1 MQHGFWLWLWLWGY
15 EFLDNSYDD
24 TEFLEK
30 KLLVYGLDLQ
40 RKRFFPKSLDKVNSL
55 VDLSIIT
62 DQIEQTLASLFTL
75 DQRLTNFDW
84 FQAFDQIKKKS
95 KVRIW
100 KPWFPLNFLNSTQ
113 LLTVAGRNV
122 ENFDEFFA

>member
-1 MQHGFWLWLWLWGY
+1 M
-15 EFLDNSYDD
+15 DNSYDD

-84 FQAFDQIKKKS
+84 FQAFEQIRKKS
-95 KVRIW
+95 KVRI
-100 KPWFPLNFLNSTQ
+100 
-113 LLTVAGRNV
+113 
-122 ENFDEFFA
+122 